1 MRMSG
6 NFLLKLASYFAIGLF
21 VAVIATSMYIVRPS
35 ALVWIDNKV
44 YDTFL
49 TLIPKSA
56 VSQDIVI
63 VDIDE
68 KSLADYGQWP
78 WPRYLLAVLAERIAS
93 EAPAAIALDIL
104 LSEPDRTSPNL
115 IQKNIKKDFELDI
128 QFQGLP
134 DYLYDNDELFAGYIA
149 RMPIIL
155 GMYVNFTKKHDDNVS
170 FPTGLNFS
178 IVSGENASAPDKNL
192 IKGSNVSAPLK
203 IFSDVAPV
211 GVINAVTDLDGV
223 IRRAPAIIGVKDND
237 NNTVYYANLALRA
250 LMVAMENTTPIVKT
264 GVDGIESVRVG
275 QLAIPLEADGSFP
288 ILFKGK
294 NKSYKYISA
303 SDILAGNYK
312 SEELAGKIVF
322 VGSSAPGLLDIR
334 ATPTDEYFTGVEIHA
349 AAVDAMI
356 NGDHISV
363 PVWTPGLQ
371 FILIVIISVIGAV
384 ASGRFSPYLTL
395 PLSFGFLAAI
405 WYGGYTVFK
414 NGIFVSPFFV
424 SIGLILSVFTV
435 IAVRFIYE
443 AHAKK
448 VLRNTFSR
456 YVSPEVVARIAER
469 GFELFAG
476 EEKVVTAI
484 FTDIRGF
491 TSISEKLSPQ
501 DMVRLLNSY
510 FAPMTDIIRGNKGT
524 LDKFIGDAIMAFW
537 NAPIEV
543 PGHEALAV
551 GAAITMLERLEE
563 INVKLK
569 EEFGVELRIG
579 AGIHTGSVY
588 VGNMGSSELINYT
601 IIGDNVN
608 LASRLEGLCSKFGV
622 TIVCSSSTKEQ
633 CEGLYAFQLI
643 DNIRVKGKTQAI
655 STYFAMNLETGRIR
669 AQELGEYNNSLE
681 LYMDGKFDEAKK
693 AFEELI
699 KNYPQSITLQL
710 YQIYASRCVDLQS
723 SPPENWDGVWA
734 FDTK

>member
-1 MRMSG
+1 MRISR
-6 NFLLKLASYFAIGLF
+6 NFLLKLAGYLAIGLF
-21 VAVIATSMYIVRPS
+21 VAIIATAMYITRPA
-35 ALVWIDNKV
+35 ALLWIDNKV

-49 TLIPKSA
+49 KLIPKSA
-56 VSQDIVI
+56 PSKDIVI

-68 KSLADYGQWP
+68 KSLAEYGQWP
-78 WPRYLLAVLAERIAS
+78 WPRYLMAVLVERIAS

-104 LSEPDRTSPNL
+104 LSEQDRTSPDL
-115 IQKNIKKDFELDI
+115 IKKNIKKDFDLDI
-128 QFQGLP
+128 KFVGLP
-134 DYLYDNDELFAGYIA
+134 DYLYDNDALFADYIA
-149 RMPIIL
+149 KMPVIL
-155 GMYVNFTKKHDDNVS
+155 GMYVNFNNKSEEGVLPS
-170 FPTGLNFS
+170 GLNFS
-178 IVSGENASAPDKNL
+178 LVSGVGASPPDKNL
-192 IKGSNVSAPLK
+192 VKGASVSEPLK

-223 IRRAPAIIGVKDND
+223 IRRAPAIIGVKDKD
-237 NNTVYYANLALRA
+237 NATVYYANLALRSLIMA
-250 LMVAMENTTPIVKT
+250 YGDNNPIVKT

-275 QLAIPLEADGSFP
+275 ALTVPLEADGSFP

-294 NKSYKYISA
+294 NRSYKYISA
-303 SDILAGNYK
+303 SDVISGNYK
-312 SEELAGKIVF
+312 PEELAGKIVF
-322 VGSSAPGLLDIR
+322 IGSSAPGLLDIR

-363 PVWTPGLQ
+363 PLWTPGLQ
-371 FILIVIISVIGAV
+371 FMLIIIISVIGSVSA
-384 ASGRFSPYLTL
+384 GRFSPYLVL
-395 PLSFGFLAAI
+395 PASFGLLAAI
-405 WYGGYTVFK
+405 WYGGYVAFE
-414 NGIFVSPFFV
+414 NGIFISPFFV

-435 IAVRFIYE
+435 IAVRFLYE

-456 YVSPEVVARIAER
+456 YVSPEVVARIADK

-476 EEKVVTAI
+476 EEKIVTAI

-501 DMVRLLNSY
+501 NMVRLLNDY

-537 NAPIEV
+537 NAPLDVQE
-543 PGHEALAV
+543 HESLAV
-551 GAAITMLERLEE
+551 GAAIAMQERLKE

-579 AGIHTGSVY
+579 TGINTGSVY

-622 TIVCSSSTKEQ
+622 TIVCSASTKEK
-633 CEGLYAFQLI
+633 CAENYAFQLI
-643 DNIRVKGKTQAI
+643 DNIKVKGKNNAV
-655 STYFAMNLETGRIR
+655 SAYFAMSLETGRER
-669 AQELGEYNNSLE
+669 EEELNVYNSALD
-681 LYMDGKFDEAKK
+681 LYMQGNFEGAEK
-693 AFEELI
+693 AFGVLI
-699 KNYPQSITLQL
+699 SDYPESATLKL
-710 YQIYASRCVDLQS
+710 YEIYLSRCGDLKAA
-723 SPPENWDGVWA
+723 PPENWDGVWA